1 MLRLSVGA
9 TTRLCGR
16 SLNGSQCE
24 SPVASFVRGGA
35 RNNSSLAGR
44 RAAQPHRG
52 VAAALRSAKPLIDA
66 AAPSRSVLKSLER
79 TCAAAAAKPAPKGIP
94 FSELSVG
101 VPKETF
107 DNEKRVA
114 LSPAAAAALI
124 KNGFSVNVEA
134 GAGFEAKFL
143 DADYVAA
150 GCKIVDVGTAFTS
163 DIVLKV
169 RPPAMEEVPLL
180 KDGGHLISFVYPAQN
195 KELLDALAAKKAT
208 VLGMECVPRISRAQV
223 RMGSSSYS
231 ATMQFSS

>member
-1 MLRLSVGA
+1 MLRYSVGA

-16 SLNGSQCE
+16 SFSGSQCE
-24 SPVASFVRGGA
+24 NPIASLTRGV
-35 RNNSSLAGR
+35 RNNSSLAPR
-44 RAAQPHRG
+44 RAATQHRG
-52 VAAALRSAKPLIDA
+52 SAAALRSAKPLVDSLTG
-66 AAPSRSVLKSLER
+66 PSRSVLKSVER
-79 TCAAAAAKPAPKGIP
+79 HCAAAAAAPAPKGIP

-107 DNEKRVA
+107 ENEKRVA

-143 DADYVAA
+143 DADYAAA
-150 GCKIVDVGTAFTS
+150 GCKIVDAGTAFTS

-169 RPPAMEEVPLL
+169 RPPAMEEVPLI

-195 KELLDALAAKKAT
+195 QALLDALAEKKAT

-223 RMGSSSYS
+223 SDRSTEWDSL
-231 ATMQFSS
+231 T